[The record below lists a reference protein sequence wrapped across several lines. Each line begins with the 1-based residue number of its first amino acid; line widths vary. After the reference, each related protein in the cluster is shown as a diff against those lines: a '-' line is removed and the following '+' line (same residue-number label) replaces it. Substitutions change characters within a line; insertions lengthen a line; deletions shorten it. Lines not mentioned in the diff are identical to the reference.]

1 MMKHL
6 QSLGKVALG
15 TTTALTASLY
25 TLNQLTPMPGVILS
39 KILFNQPSKKAYIKD
54 TVRQDA
60 RFKQIASRVTS
71 LYDVVYDSSE
81 KTGLMDIYMPNG
93 EQETYPTLFWV
104 HGGGYMS
111 GDKSDVT
118 PYLQLLAS
126 EGYTVVNLN
135 YALVPEARYPEPIY
149 SLEKAY
155 VAVQKNAQAYKADLS
170 HVAFGGDSAGGQI
183 IGQFI
188 NIQVND
194 AYRDTTAFKQTV
206 PPETIKTAIFYS
218 SLLNTQR
225 MDKTDD
231 MMANKLFSRL
241 AWAYF
246 DDKHWRVSPKTM
258 EASVTLNMNHHFPP
272 SYITDAKHRSFEDQA
287 RQFVATLEHHDIPV
301 EGTFYDSP
309 LYHEYQFDM
318 SLYESKIIYERLV
331 QFLKQHLAK

>member
-1 MMKHL
+1 MKHL

-60 RFKQIASRVTS
+60 RFKQITSRVTS
-71 LYDVVYDSSE
+71 LYDVVYDSTE

-93 EQETYPTLFWV
+93 DQETYPTLFWV

-135 YALVPEARYPEPIY
+135 YALVPKVRYPEPIY

-258 EASVTLNMNHHFPP
+258 EASVTLNMDHHFPP

-318 SLYESKIIYERLV
+318 SLYESKVNYERLV
-331 QFLKQHLAK
+331 HFLKQHLAK

>member
-71 LYDVVYDSSE
+71 LYDVVYDSTE
-81 KTGLMDIYMPNG
+81 RTGLMDIYMPNG
-93 EQETYPTLFWV
+93 DQETYPTLFWV

-155 VAVQKNAQAYKADLS
+155 VAVQKNAQAYKADFS

-258 EASVTLNMNHHFPP
+258 EASVTLNMDHHFPP

-301 EGTFYDSP
+301 EGTFYDSL

-318 SLYESKIIYERLV
+318 SLYESKVNYERLV
-331 QFLKQHLAK
+331 HFLKQHLAK

>member
-71 LYDVVYDSSE
+71 LYDVVYDSTE

-93 EQETYPTLFWV
+93 DQETYPTLFWV

-258 EASVTLNMNHHFPP
+258 EASVTLNMDPHFPP

-318 SLYESKIIYERLV
+318 SLYESKVNYERLV
-331 QFLKQHLAK
+331 HFLKQHLAK

>member
-6 QSLGKVALG
+6 QSLGKVVLG
-15 TTTALTASLY
+15 ATTAITASIY
-25 TLNQLTPMPGVILS
+25 TLNQLTPMPGVLLS
-39 KILFNQPSKKAYIKD
+39 KVLFNQPSKMAYIKD

-60 RFKQIASRVTS
+60 RFKQVPSRVTS
-71 LYDVVYDSSE
+71 LFDVVYDPTE
-81 KTGLMDIYMPNG
+81 KTGFMDVYMPSGN
-93 EQETYPTLFWV
+93 QATYPTLFWV

-126 EGYTVVNLN
+126 EGYTVININ
-135 YALVPEARYPEPIY
+135 YALFPDGHYPEPIY

-155 VAVQKNAQAYKADLS
+155 KTVQKNAHMYKADLS
-170 HVAFGGDSAGGQI
+170 RVAFGGDSAGGQI

-188 NIQVND
+188 NIQVNKS
-194 AYRDTTAFKQTV
+194 YRDTTAFKQTV
-206 PPETIKTAIFYS
+206 SPETIKTAIFYS

-258 EASVTLNMNHHFPP
+258 EASVTLNMDHHFPP

-287 RQFVATLEHHDIPV
+287 QQFVATLTHYGIPV
-301 EGTFYDSP
+301 KGTFHDSP

-318 SLYESKIIYERLV
+318 SLYESKVNYDRLID
-331 QFLKQHLAK
+331 FLKQHLAK

>member
-1 MMKHL
+1 MKHL

-71 LYDVVYDSSE
+71 LYDVVYDSTE

-93 EQETYPTLFWV
+93 DQETYPTLFWV

-246 DDKHWRVSPKTM
+246 DDKHWRVSHKTM
-258 EASVTLNMNHHFPP
+258 EASVTLNMDHHFPP

-318 SLYESKIIYERLV
+318 SLYESKVNYERLV
-331 QFLKQHLAK
+331 HFLKQHLAK

>member
-15 TTTALTASLY
+15 TTTAITASLY

-71 LYDVVYDSSE
+71 LYDVVYDSTE

-93 EQETYPTLFWV
+93 DQETYPTLFWV

-135 YALVPEARYPEPIY
+135 YALVPEAHYPEPIY

-155 VAVQKNAQAYKADLS
+155 VAVQKTPKRIKRTCHMLLLAVTLREVKLSVSLSIFKLTMPIVIQLHLNKLS
-170 HVAFGGDSAGGQI
+170 HLKRS
-183 IGQFI
+183 
-188 NIQVND
+188 
-194 AYRDTTAFKQTV
+194 K
-206 PPETIKTAIFYS
+206 
-218 SLLNTQR
+218 
-225 MDKTDD
+225 
-231 MMANKLFSRL
+231 
-241 AWAYF
+241 
-246 DDKHWRVSPKTM
+246 
-258 EASVTLNMNHHFPP
+258 PP
-272 SYITDAKHRSFEDQA
+272 SF
-287 RQFVATLEHHDIPV
+287 IPH
-301 EGTFYDSP
+301 F
-309 LYHEYQFDM
+309 
-318 SLYESKIIYERLV
+318 
-331 QFLKQHLAK
+331 

>member
-1 MMKHL
+1 MKHL

-71 LYDVVYDSSE
+71 LYDVVYDSTE

-93 EQETYPTLFWV
+93 DQETYPTLFWV

-258 EASVTLNMNHHFPP
+258 EASVTLNMDPHFPP

-318 SLYESKIIYERLV
+318 SLYESKVNYERLV
-331 QFLKQHLAK
+331 HFLKQHLAK